1 MDTLQVIDSL
11 KYPVKMRLPRFTAD
25 ALRNQSRI
33 FQERSHNWRT
43 GVRRCTR
50 PENEHDLTHSVGEW
64 DQKRRRSI
72 LFDWFGAH
80 LLQRQV
86 PVKVVPNRSAHSRGW
101 SSILAKC
108 RKS

>member
-1 MDTLQVIDSL
+1 MDGLRAIEGPNTR
-11 KYPVKMRLPRFTAD
+11 VKVRLPGFPGVPLKTTSHFS
-25 ALRNQSRI
+25 QT
-33 FQERSHNWRT
+33 RSKT
-43 GVRRCTR
+43 GGAGAPRRPR

-86 PVKVVPNRSAHSRGW
+86 PVKVVPNRYAHSRGW